1 MTEVRKDIVSG
12 RWVIT
17 GTKNVD
23 EFFSSLKPE
32 EKDVKKCPFCLGNE
46 HLTRLE
52 IYALRKNHTPP
63 NTPGWSIRVIPAIT
77 GFLRI
82 EGDLRR
88 RGVGMYDA
96 MDNIGAHEII
106 VESAEHIK
114 NISDLPTE
122 QIRKVLRIYQERII
136 DLEKD
141 KRLKYCLIFKNQRP
155 KSPYRVGHTHSQLVG
170 LAATPKAIKDEL
182 LNSRQYYGY
191 KERCLFCDLIHQ
203 ESLDKKRIVEEN
215 DDCLAF
221 IPYAARFAFETWI
234 IPKIHNPDF
243 SQEKESSLSNLAQ
256 ILKNS
261 LQRIV
266 KLLNDPPLNYAFHT
280 IPYLRIRPGYWTTVQ
295 KDYHWHLEICPQI
308 TEVSGFE
315 WGSGFQVQP
324 LVPELCAQ
332 LLRETII

>member
-1 MTEVRKDIVSG
+1 MIELRKDIVSG

-17 GTKNVD
+17 GTKNAD
-23 EFFSSLKPE
+23 EFLSSLKPE
-32 EKDVKKCPFCLGNE
+32 EKDVRKCPFCTGNE
-46 HLTRLE
+46 HLTRAE
-52 IYALRKNHTPP
+52 IYVLREHQTPP

-82 EGDLRR
+82 EGDLNR
-88 RGVGMYDA
+88 RGAGMYDA
-96 MDNIGAHEII
+96 TDNIGAHEII

-122 QIRKVLRIYQERII
+122 QIRRILRLYQERII

-155 KSPYRVGHTHSQLVG
+155 KSAYRVGHTHSQLVG

-182 LNSRQYYGY
+182 INSRQYFGY
-191 KERCLFCDLIHQ
+191 KERCLFCDILRQ
-203 ESLDKKRIVEEN
+203 EKLDKKRIVEEN
-215 DDCLAF
+215 DDYLAF
-221 IPYAARFAFETWI
+221 VPYAPRFAFETWI
-234 IPKIHNPDF
+234 ISKTHNPDF
-243 SQEKESSLSNLAQ
+243 SKERESSLPNLAQ

-266 KLLNDPPLNYAFHT
+266 KLLNDPALTYAFHT
-280 IPYLRIRPGYWTTVQ
+280 IPYLRTRPGYWNTVE
-295 KDYHWHLEICPQI
+295 KDYHWHLEICPQV

-324 LVPELCAQ
+324 LIPESCAQ
-332 LLRETII
+332 LLREVTI